1 MKLLF
6 ESSFYIWF
14 DLKNTNLNVDERADV
29 ISDIMQKLSPRLMP
43 TFH

>member
-14 DLKNTNLNVDERADV
+14 DLKSTNLNVDERADV
-29 ISDIMQKLSPRLMP
+29 IADIMQKLRQKLML